1 MVVFRSEKFL
11 LTTIT
16 FKVFELQRRSTSEKK
31 DLEKIFPK
39 RTYFLYFKFQKDK
52 ILSVKGGLT
61 NTNNKKDASLN
72 EKQFIGLKCVR
83 KRVIAFASSSSPFSG
98 REIFVTFRSQS
109 TFDHSRRSFYLSNG
123 Y

>member
-16 FKVFELQRRSTSEKK
+16 FKVFELQQRSTSENK

-39 RTYFLYFKFQKDK
+39 RTYFLYFEFQKDE

-61 NTNNKKDASLN
+61 ITNNKKDARLN
-72 EKQFIGLKCVR
+72 EKQFIGLKCMESVC
-83 KRVIAFASSSSPFSG
+83 
-98 REIFVTFRSQS
+98 Q
-109 TFDHSRRSFYLSNG
+109 
-123 Y
+123 

>member
-16 FKVFELQRRSTSEKK
+16 FKVFELQGRSTSENK

-39 RTYFLYFKFQKDK
+39 RTYFLYFEFQKDE

-61 NTNNKKDASLN
+61 ITNNKKDAPLKKSSL
-72 EKQFIGLKCVR
+72 L
-83 KRVIAFASSSSPFSG
+83 A
-98 REIFVTFRSQS
+98 
-109 TFDHSRRSFYLSNG
+109 
-123 Y
+123 

>member
-1 MVVFRSEKFL
+1 MHVKTGRETVLPRGHVSVFL
-11 LTTIT
+11 ADLTRLPPD
-16 FKVFELQRRSTSEKK
+16 FDLPASKVLR
-31 DLEKIFPK
+31 
-39 RTYFLYFKFQKDK
+39 
-52 ILSVKGGLT
+52 GG
-61 NTNNKKDASLN
+61 N
-72 EKQFIGLKCVR
+72 VR